1 MCLYGIAP
9 VMASFLYRLKMEGFY
24 MGQPAYYQP
33 LWSNGSVAFPGQ
45 EMERLQCLPRQRI
58 IEEYIA
64 IKASL
69 EGERSAKASL
79 EGERSATMK
88 YVQDLQ
94 RDKMIQVRMQATAC
108 ALLGCLKT
116 QKICVQCK
124 QYRCIH
130 GR

>member
-1 MCLYGIAP
+1 M
-9 VMASFLYRLKMEGFY
+9 
-24 MGQPAYYQP
+24 
-33 LWSNGSVAFPGQ
+33 AFPGQ
-45 EMERLQCLPRQRI
+45 EMERLQRLPRQRI

-94 RDKMIQVRMQATAC
+94 HDKMIQVRMQATAC
-108 ALLGCLKT
+108 AL
-116 QKICVQCK
+116 IV
-124 QYRCIH
+124 
-130 GR
+130 